1 MIFFKSFFLSNASLA
16 NLRLLN
22 HTFVFLD
29 IPCLICDNLQCQ
41 ILKLWYSV
49 GWTHQL
55 LLITKKIV
63 NKRWRNTLNLL
74 YFLPPGTSLQFVFS
88 NLSFT
93 QFVLKVSIF
102 LLQLTIFLFK
112 SINNRILD
120 THNTFIHFLCVDV
133 MTVFLETFL
142 DIFIALAYTI
152 KFCTNTI
159 FKFCQRWIDIS
170 L

>member
-1 MIFFKSFFLSNASLA
+1 MITKSHFCVFGYSLP
-16 NLRLLN
+16 NLWQSSMSDFEIVIFCWLN
-22 HTFVFLD
+22 T
-29 IPCLICDNLQCQ
+29 
-41 ILKLWYSV
+41 S
-49 GWTHQL
+49 
-55 LLITKKIV
+55 ITSAKKIV
-63 NKRWRNTLNLL
+63 SKRWRNTLNIL
-74 YFLPPGTSLQFVFS
+74 YFLPPGTSLQFVSS
-88 NLSFT
+88 NISFT